1 MLAISSNVSF
11 RLELTDAGSVARS
24 TFFAFQSH
32 RFRLLAQKMRR
43 TGWAKLSASYEMN
56 ELGKVGRDE
65 CNYVT
70 PAKRR

>member
-1 MLAISSNVSF
+1 MFMLAISSNVSSS
-11 RLELTDAGSVARS
+11 LELTDAGSVARS

-56 ELGKVGRDE
+56 VL
-65 CNYVT
+65 
-70 PAKRR
+70 